1 MNVKRAVA
9 AVAGVIGTLILVAA
23 VGVGYLTGHHSSAR
37 PGTAAVAHAV
47 AVTQSGTAHVAASHA
62 APVTATL
69 DTFIY
74 GDSVSV
80 PAIFGDGLD
89 LWLGTTTSRRRYGGY
104 RQRYRRH
111 VLRWRRHDWRSTAIN
126 CGPGRAAAPGRPVA
140 PHSRR

>member
-23 VGVGYLTGHHSSAR
+23 VGAGYLTGHHSSVR

-69 DTFIY
+69 DTLIY

-89 LWLGTTTSRRRYGGY
+89 FSLGTTTSGDGTAATGGATVGTSSGGAVSGVVTLAIYG
-104 RQRYRRH
+104 
-111 VLRWRRHDWRSTAIN
+111 D
-126 CGPGRAAAPGRPVA
+126 
-140 PHSRR
+140 

>member
-1 MNVKRAVA
+1 VNVKRAVA

-23 VGVGYLTGHHSSAR
+23 VGAGYLTGHHSSAR
-37 PGTAAVAHAV
+37 PATAAVAHAV

-74 GDSVSV
+74 GGSGSG

-89 LWLGTTTSRRRYGGY
+89 LSLGTTTSGDGTAATGSATAGTSSGGAVSGVITLAIYG
-104 RQRYRRH
+104 
-111 VLRWRRHDWRSTAIN
+111 D
-126 CGPGRAAAPGRPVA
+126 
-140 PHSRR
+140 

>member
-1 MNVKRAVA
+1 VNVKRAVA

-37 PGTAAVAHAV
+37 PGTAAAAHAV

-62 APVTATL
+62 VPVTATL
-69 DTFIY
+69 DTLIY

-89 LWLGTTTSRRRYGGY
+89 LSLITTTSGDGTAVTGGATVGTSSGGAVGGVVTLAIYG
-104 RQRYRRH
+104 
-111 VLRWRRHDWRSTAIN
+111 D
-126 CGPGRAAAPGRPVA
+126 
-140 PHSRR
+140 

>member
-9 AVAGVIGTLILVAA
+9 AVAGVIGTLIFVAA

-74 GDSVSV
+74 GGSLSV

-89 LWLGTTTSRRRYGGY
+89 LSFGTTTSGDGTAATGSATVGTSSGGVVGGVVTLAIYG
-104 RQRYRRH
+104 
-111 VLRWRRHDWRSTAIN
+111 D
-126 CGPGRAAAPGRPVA
+126 
-140 PHSRR
+140 